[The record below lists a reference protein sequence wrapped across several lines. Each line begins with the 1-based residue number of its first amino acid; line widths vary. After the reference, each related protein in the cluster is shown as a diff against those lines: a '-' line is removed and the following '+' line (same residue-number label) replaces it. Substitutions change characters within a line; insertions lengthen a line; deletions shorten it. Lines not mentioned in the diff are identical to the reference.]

1 MDLGGLVLLRRR
13 EALSRSDFGGGSLDL
28 ASAIRKTQGF
38 TMTDDLAER
47 ENVRK
52 DSEERS
58 SFYQGAA
65 WLSIATMAVR
75 VSPLLL
81 LWLVLQDGDPA
92 GFGEYSLANSIVGI
106 ATLVAESG
114 IILATT
120 THPGIT
126 EDDESAIAAQALTRG
141 VVYYLLCLLAGAS
154 ISLRPGFD
162 SIVLYTAILAIP
174 VPLAGVAAVAIGR
187 KQRAGQ
193 FRKIAS
199 AQISAAALGVVAGAI
214 AYLFG
219 LGMTALVAQ
228 TVISMVLFYCLVMAT
243 GGRLRIKRNSE
254 LVAQFRRT
262 LGFALG
268 GNLVSTLGR
277 RADDI
282 FIGLILG
289 PFALGQYSVGYR
301 ILTTGTQTMLHTG
314 ERVAT
319 SQLGAAYAHSA
330 NRAWGVVVRN
340 QRRIAFSAGPAFA
353 AAAVGGYFLIPQALG
368 PEWTTAATCSF
379 YLCLAG
385 TIQST
390 YNLTYMAVFRL
401 LDPRSAFTYQCV
413 SVSLILLPTLA
424 GTVAGVEGASI
435 GYLAGSC
442 AGALVAHMWSRRVRM
457 AMGDRAGTPTITNVG
472 D

>member
-1 MDLGGLVLLRRR
+1 
-13 EALSRSDFGGGSLDL
+13 
-28 ASAIRKTQGF
+28 
-38 TMTDDLAER
+38 MTGDVAER
-47 ENVRK
+47 DEVRK
-52 DSEERS
+52 GPAERS
-58 SFYQGAA
+58 SFFRGAA

-81 LWLVLQDGDPA
+81 LWLVLREGDPA

-126 EDDESAIAAQALTRG
+126 EEDEGAIAAQALSRG
-141 VVYYLLCLLAGAS
+141 IVYYFLCLAAGAA
-154 ISLRPGFD
+154 IALRPGFD
-162 SIVLYTAILAIP
+162 SIVLYTAILALP

-193 FRKIAS
+193 FRKIAT
-199 AQISAAALGVVAGAI
+199 AQISAAVLGMVIGAV
-214 AYLFG
+214 AYLAGF
-219 LGMTALVAQ
+219 GMTALVAQ
-228 TVISMVLFYCLVMAT
+228 TVVSMVLFYCLVT
-243 GGRLRIKRNSE
+243 VGGDRLRVKRNRE

-268 GNLVSTLGR
+268 GNLISTLGR

-319 SQLGAAYAHSA
+319 SQLGAAYAHSPE
-330 NRAWGVVVRN
+330 RAWQVVSRN
-340 QRRIAFSAGPAFA
+340 QRRIAFTAGPAFLA
-353 AAAVGGYFLIPQALG
+353 AAIGGYFLIPHALG
-368 PEWTTAATCSF
+368 AEWSTAATCALF
-379 YLCLAG
+379 LCLAG
-385 TIQST
+385 TVQST

-413 SVSLILLPTLA
+413 SVSLILGPTLA
-424 GTVAGVEGASI
+424 GTAGGVEGASI

-442 AGALVAHMWSRRVRM
+442 AGALVAHLWSKRIRT
-457 AMGDRAGTPTITNVG
+457 AMGNSTTDTSSTANVG